1 MWPYYVTLVM
11 DFVCTLIYCTYLI
24 FPMCVSG
31 PSEKKSRYNICFNGL
46 TQVIGTV
53 KILHFPYIT
62 HVIVIYDCLNL
73 LSYMK

>member
-1 MWPYYVTLVM
+1 
-11 DFVCTLIYCTYLI
+11 
-24 FPMCVSG
+24 MCVSG